1 MDLSRSVGMVCAAPR
16 AVKTSELEIRAR
28 LTSWVRM
35 VIPSLQRKVGIQ
47 FEDSLHGFGRDGE
60 RIV

>member
-1 MDLSRSVGMVCAAPR
+1 MVCAAPR